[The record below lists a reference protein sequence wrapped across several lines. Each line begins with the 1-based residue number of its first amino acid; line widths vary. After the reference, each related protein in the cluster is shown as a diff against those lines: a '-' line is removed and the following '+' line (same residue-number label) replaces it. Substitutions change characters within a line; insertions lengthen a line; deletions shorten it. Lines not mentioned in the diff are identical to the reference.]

1 MLIHEIIGFEQLQKI
16 LEQLVLSIIIAA
28 LVIGGAILVSS
39 EIPPRIH
46 GVSTAGLICF
56 IIAAVLGIRM
66 LSKKK

>member
-1 MLIHEIIGFEQLQKI
+1 M
-16 LEQLVLSIIIAA
+16 LSIIIAA

-56 IIAAVLGIRM
+56 IIAAVLGIRVF
-66 LSKKK
+66 SKKK